1 MKRFFDII
9 VTLTAILLL
18 SPLLFIVSILVI
30 FSMGAPVFFSQERIG
45 LNGKPFRV
53 FKFRSMTN
61 EKDEKGN
68 LLPNIERVT
77 KVGSFLR
84 SSSIDELPSLY
95 NILKGDMSLVGPRPL
110 LPDYLNCYSNYHRRR
125 HDVRPGL
132 TGLAQICGRNNIT
145 WKARLDLDI
154 DYINKQS
161 FLFDLWIIFMTAI
174 KVIRRSDVEGDSD
187 MSIIRLDKDPSY
199 IKEKS
204 ND

>member
-18 SPLLFIVSILVI
+18 SPLLFIVSILVV

-61 EKDEKGN
+61 KKDEKGN

-84 SSSIDELPSLY
+84 RSSIDELPSLY

-161 FLFDLWIIFMTAI
+161 FLFDMWIIFMTAI

>member
-18 SPLLFIVSILVI
+18 SPLLFVISILVI
-30 FSMGAPVFFSQERIG
+30 FSMGTPVLFSQERIG
-45 LNGKPFRV
+45 LNGKRFRV

-174 KVIRRSDVEGDSD
+174 KVIRGSDVEGDSD

>member
-18 SPLLFIVSILVI
+18 SPLLFIVSILVV
-30 FSMGAPVFFSQERIG
+30 FSMGAPVFFSQERVG

-61 EKDEKGN
+61 KKDEKGN

-84 SSSIDELPSLY
+84 RSSIDELPSLY

-125 HDVRPGL
+125 HDLRPGL

>member
-1 MKRFFDII
+1 MKRIFDII
-9 VTLTAILLL
+9 VSLTAILLL
-18 SPLLFIVSILVI
+18 SPLLFVVSILVI

-45 LNGKPFRV
+45 LNGKAFRV

-61 EKDEKGN
+61 KKDEKGN

-174 KVIRRSDVEGDSD
+174 KVIRGSDVEGDSD

-199 IKEKS
+199 IKEKK
-204 ND
+204 

>member
-9 VTLTAILLL
+9 VTLIAILLL
-18 SPLLFIVSILVI
+18 SPLLFIVSILVV
-30 FSMGAPVFFSQERIG
+30 FSMGVPVFFSQERIG

-61 EKDEKGN
+61 KKDEKGN

>member
-18 SPLLFIVSILVI
+18 SPLLFIVSILVV

-61 EKDEKGN
+61 KKDEKGN

-84 SSSIDELPSLY
+84 RSSIDELPSLY